1 MSSQTGL
8 VSLLSQSPGGA
19 LSLFDR
25 INALLKTPGLK
36 RFRATVAYARW
47 SGIGLISPNIEAGLK
62 VGMEFQAI
70 YGVANGVTTPDS
82 LLYSLYLQKLY
93 SGHTYA
99 GAVED
104 QYVNSTFHPKLF
116 EFKFDDRIIAIIGS
130 ANLTG
135 AGLSRNTEVNVEV
148 ECKSGN
154 QFEKQIQAAWD
165 AMRQNSKRITLPL
178 IRELKESDDLG
189 SEQRDNESRRNKSGK
204 PQINTG
210 VRASPKPL
218 FAKVLDLDNPT
229 MKAKILAGLDPLTT
243 RPDVLHLQILA
254 SETGA
259 QASGSNGYQIQLPVA
274 TLATFFGGGPAQK
287 KLATFR
293 FADENLSVHLT
304 HFENNTH
311 RVRLRPLRD
320 IQRPAIVVFRRV
332 GTDDYECSIVPG
344 KDYKKVL
351 AAKCTEQTRKGAR
364 RWGME

>member
-229 MKAKILAGLDPLTT
+229 MKAKIAVAPK
-243 RPDVLHLQILA
+243 A
-254 SETGA
+254 WTGTGW
-259 QASGSNGYQIQLPVA
+259 S
-274 TLATFFGGGPAQK
+274 
-287 KLATFR
+287 
-293 FADENLSVHLT
+293 
-304 HFENNTH
+304 
-311 RVRLRPLRD
+311 
-320 IQRPAIVVFRRV
+320 
-332 GTDDYECSIVPG
+332 
-344 KDYKKVL
+344 
-351 AAKCTEQTRKGAR
+351 
-364 RWGME
+364 